1 MVGTKFEQTLVEMLA
16 EPRDTRTQG
25 DGVEYSRGYS
35 DGCLVRERGQLMD
48 VSVEQNPLKVMSGV
62 ESDLSITPA
71 VDIFPLGSIDSAAQA
86 MLDVGTR

>member
-1 MVGTKFEQTLVEMLA
+1 MLA

-35 DGCLVRERGQLMD
+35 DKWLVRVCGQLMD
-48 VSVEQNPLKVMSGV
+48 VIGGAKPLKVMSGV